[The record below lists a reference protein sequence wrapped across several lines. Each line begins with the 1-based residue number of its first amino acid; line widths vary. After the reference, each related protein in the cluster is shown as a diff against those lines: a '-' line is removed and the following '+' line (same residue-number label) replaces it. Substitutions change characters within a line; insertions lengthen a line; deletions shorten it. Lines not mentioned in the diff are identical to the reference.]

1 MGIKGLNQFL
11 KQQYPKCMH
20 SISIQSLHGK
30 TIVVDASIYMY
41 RFKGD
46 GGLISGI
53 YHMVSI
59 LCYHKVIPI
68 FIFDGIPPY
77 EKMDELKVRQTK
89 KRDIERMIDNLTEQ
103 MKNKPIEQEKNT
115 LSRIHELKRK
125 CIKLTRNDKQEVKK
139 LLQYMGISYYQ
150 CEGESDPVCANM
162 VITNHAYACLSEDM
176 DMFLY
181 GCPRVLRYFSLL
193 YYSVVEYELSNI
205 LKELNMSLIEFRIL
219 CVLTS
224 TDYNISIEPRIHL
237 SDALLLFQKYK
248 MNMHNKTFIEWLLHY
263 EYIHDI
269 QTFQHTMNMFKINPT
284 MLSFKTI
291 SKTCYNNSQVR
302 SLLYNH
308 GFIFT

>member
-1 MGIKGLNQFL
+1 MGIKGLNQIL
-11 KQQYPKCMH
+11 KQRCPNCIH
-20 SISIQSLHGK
+20 SISIQSLCGK

-59 LCYHKVIPI
+59 LRHHKVIPI

-77 EKMDELKVRQTK
+77 EKKDALKLRRNTK
-89 KRDIERMIDNLTEQ
+89 QDIERMIHRLTDQ
-103 MKNKPIEQEKNT
+103 LKNEPIEPDT

-125 CIKLTRNDKQEVKK
+125 CVKLTREDKQEVKK
-139 LLQYMGISYYQ
+139 LLQHMGISYYQ
-150 CEGESDPVCANM
+150 CEGESDPVCAHM
-162 VITNHAYACLSEDM
+162 VITNQAYACLSEDM

-205 LKELNMSLIEFRIL
+205 LKDLDMSLFEFRSV

-224 TDYNISIEPRIHL
+224 TDYNLSIEPRIDL
-237 SDALLLFQKYK
+237 SEVFLLFETYK
-248 MNMHNKTFIEWLLHY
+248 MNKNNKSFMEWLLQQD
-263 EYIHDI
+263 YIRDI
-269 QTFQHTMNMFKINPT
+269 HSFQHTMDMFNINPT
-284 MLSFKTI
+284 RLTYKTI
-291 SKTCYNNSQVR
+291 SKSNYNNTLVR

-308 GFIFT
+308 GFIFI